1 MTFDHMYFRLYQQF
15 SSFTCWATKS
25 ESNSYLSPTGL
36 VLLLGLSLVR
46 IGSHTQPPMNVS
58 NEADKIP
65 FHFADCN
72 RVKSIFCFQ
81 YMQEKLCK
89 ECMHVLAIIKHQ
101 IQSQGFVTFE
111 LCCFKTQLIQ
121 NQY

>member
-1 MTFDHMYFRLYQQF
+1 M
-15 SSFTCWATKS
+15 
-25 ESNSYLSPTGL
+25 
-36 VLLLGLSLVR
+36 LGLSLVR

-58 NEADKIP
+58 NEADKFLFP
-65 FHFADCN
+65 FADFN
-72 RVKSIFCFQ
+72 RAKSIFCFQ

-111 LCCFKTQLIQ
+111 SLLFLDTAYTKSILMFFTLGNKYTYPFIHF
-121 NQY
+121 